1 MTAVS
6 LPNPFETNKATDFTD
21 QQIREYWVD
30 LVGHGGL
37 EQLLQPSTPT
47 PMLILGSKGSGKTHL
62 LRYSSHSVRRLGWG
76 DSPLEGIRKDGY
88 LGIYLSADGLNAGRF
103 AGKGVPPDQW
113 RALFRYYFESWVTQ
127 LLIEIADATKEAVN
141 GSVSE
146 VQTVEAILALFDRPP
161 AFEGATFESLKTF
174 FVNERRDI
182 DFAINNAAFT
192 NTLQIT
198 IRFTAGRL
206 LFGVPELI
214 ATFFGLNS
222 AIRFLYL
229 IDELENFTDDQQRFV
244 NTLIRYRKGRASFR
258 IGARLYG
265 IRTFQTDNTGEQ
277 NKEGAEYEVLRLDEL
292 IRDGENYHE
301 CARMLCAKRL
311 VESGYLL
318 PGDDIRSLATH
329 LDDFFE
335 EPAKDGLAELE
346 SRNLTEKY
354 DGRERPYF
362 AILRKQ
368 LEANARTVLGA
379 EGADPIITGL
389 ACAQYP
395 LLEKLNC
402 LFLYQDWSR
411 ARNLYDSSAEIQEMT
426 RIFLSEDE
434 KPQRYVDKLRHFK
447 SDLLAQLYRE
457 CKSRPVYAGIG
468 TLVHMSGG
476 VPRNLL
482 GLLKHI
488 FRRAVFAGESPFRR
502 GKISVSA
509 QQDGVRDAA
518 GWFMDDAQP
527 DQFGAEV
534 RTSVSALG
542 ELFREIRFSNKPVEC
557 ALSAFS
563 VDRANLTK
571 EADAVLRH
579 AENWSFLLR
588 IRGGEKH
595 KNSKAVID
603 KFQLNPVLAPRW
615 DLSVSRRGTY
625 SLSGDLANALFDPSK
640 RQEVASLIRVRV
652 SAMNA
657 PFPGGESE
665 GQLLI

>member
-1 MTAVS
+1 
-6 LPNPFETNKATDFTD
+6 
-21 QQIREYWVD
+21 
-30 LVGHGGL
+30 
-37 EQLLQPSTPT
+37 
-47 PMLILGSKGSGKTHL
+47 
-62 LRYSSHSVRRLGWG
+62 
-76 DSPLEGIRKDGY
+76 
-88 LGIYLSADGLNAGRF
+88 
-103 AGKGVPPDQW
+103 
-113 RALFRYYFESWVTQ
+113 
-127 LLIEIADATKEAVN
+127 
-141 GSVSE
+141 
-146 VQTVEAILALFDRPP
+146 
-161 AFEGATFESLKTF
+161 
-174 FVNERRDI
+174 
-182 DFAINNAAFT
+182 
-192 NTLQIT
+192 
-198 IRFTAGRL
+198 
-206 LFGVPELI
+206 
-214 ATFFGLNS
+214 
-222 AIRFLYL
+222 
-229 IDELENFTDDQQRFV
+229 
-244 NTLIRYRKGRASFR
+244 
-258 IGARLYG
+258 
-265 IRTFQTDNTGEQ
+265 
-277 NKEGAEYEVLRLDEL
+277 
-292 IRDGENYHE
+292 
-301 CARMLCAKRL
+301 
-311 VESGYLL
+311 
-318 PGDDIRSLATH
+318 
-329 LDDFFE
+329 
-335 EPAKDGLAELE
+335 
-346 SRNLTEKY
+346 
-354 DGRERPYF
+354 
-362 AILRKQ
+362 
-368 LEANARTVLGA
+368 
-379 EGADPIITGL
+379 
-389 ACAQYP
+389 
-395 LLEKLNC
+395 
-402 LFLYQDWSR
+402 
-411 ARNLYDSSAEIQEMT
+411 MT